1 MNDYIHK
8 RLIQHLKGMINQRI
22 SDIERRKN
30 IHEKTL
36 EHLKNEKF
44 DYTKYSV
51 ELSSKS
57 NEIKECK
64 DIIKKSKIHINKLL
78 HIKNTLRF
86 SDLER
91 VCTCLVE
98 CNYVKMT
105 HFELSVYLIV
115 GNTWVYKS
123 RLKDIFSINMEPSVN
138 VELDIY

>member
-36 EHLKNEKF
+36 EYLKNKKLDCIE
-44 DYTKYSV
+44 YSIG
-51 ELSSKS
+51 LSSKS
-57 NEIKECK
+57 GEIKECEY
-64 DIIKKSKIHINKLL
+64 IIKKSKTHISKLL
-78 HIKNTLRF
+78 YIKNTLYF
-86 SDLER
+86 SNLER
-91 VCTCLVE
+91 VCACLVK

-105 HFELSVYLIV
+105 HFELSAYLIV

-123 RLKDIFSINMEPSVN
+123 RLKDIFFANIKPSINN
-138 VELDIY
+138 AKFF